1 LAKLRS
7 KFDIVEDFAVEDQYV
22 LLILTNHGLM
32 ARFGQIKN
40 RKTTKSHSH
49 GTIQIDATVIGAS
62 MKQTFG
68 HPLNGH
74 SLDGPSIQPYSN
86 RNPTHNNYLLPL
98 PFLA

>member
-1 LAKLRS
+1 
-7 KFDIVEDFAVEDQYV
+7 
-22 LLILTNHGLM
+22 LM

-40 RKTTKSHSH
+40 RKTTKSHSDN
-49 GTIQIDATVIGAS
+49 TIQIDATVIGAP
-62 MKQTFG
+62 MKQAFG

-74 SLDGPSIQPYSN
+74 SLNGPSIQPYGN